1 MEYDSSEVEGASF
14 GTAISAVEDCIQ
26 RLERV
31 VGDRYLQ
38 FKAPAADE
46 VERLALWDRFGIKE
60 HFEVDELESLLQG
73 LAAFEGR
80 DRPWFIWLKWLLW
93 N

>member
-1 MEYDSSEVEGASF
+1 MESDSEVEGASF
-14 GTAISAVEDCIQ
+14 GAVVSAVEDCIQ

-31 VGDRYLQ
+31 VADRYLQ

-46 VERLALWDRFGIKE
+46 VERRALWSQFGIKE
-60 HFEVDELESLLQG
+60 QFEVDGLESLLQG
-73 LAAFEGR
+73 LAGFEGR
-80 DRPWFIWLKWLLW
+80 DQPWFVWLKWLFW